1 VSQRLKIDLV
11 SEHAS
16 PLADPGGP
24 DAGGQNVHV
33 GELAAALV
41 AQGHEVTVWT
51 RRDRPGQPDSV
62 TIGPGVL
69 VRHLD
74 AGPLRPV
81 AKDELLPHLPALAD
95 GLRAAWARDR
105 PDVVHANYW
114 MSGLA
119 TLAATCELD
128 VPIVQTFHALGS
140 VKRRHQGNADTSPWE
155 RVRAEQHLA
164 RTVDRIIATC
174 SDEVAELIRLGAPRN
189 RIAVV
194 PCGVDTMTLT
204 PHGPAHPAGRSLRLV
219 SLGRLVRRKGVD
231 EAIVALTEVPDAE
244 LVVAGGAGAG
254 DPDLRRLRTLAAA
267 HGVGDRVRFIG
278 PVPRGEVPAL
288 LRSADAVVCVPWY
301 EPFGMV
307 ALEAMACGR
316 PVVASAVG
324 GLTDTVVDGVTGLL
338 VPPRRPRE
346 TGAALRRVLSTP
358 ATGEAMGVAGRD
370 RAEKRY
376 GWSLVAAA
384 TADVYA
390 DVVEPDALPLMGT
403 AR

>member
-1 VSQRLKIDLV
+1 
-11 SEHAS
+11 
-16 PLADPGGP
+16 
-24 DAGGQNVHV
+24 
-33 GELAAALV
+33 
-41 AQGHEVTVWT
+41 
-51 RRDRPGQPDSV
+51 
-62 TIGPGVL
+62 
-69 VRHLD
+69 
-74 AGPLRPV
+74 V
-81 AKDELLPHLPALAD
+81 AKDELLPYLPALAD
-95 GLRAAWARDR
+95 GLRAAWTLDR
-105 PDVVHANYW
+105 PDVVHAHFW
-114 MSGLA
+114 MSGQA
-119 TLAATCELD
+119 TLAAACELD
-128 VPIVQTFHALGS
+128 VSIVQTFHALGA
-140 VKRRHQGNADTSPWE
+140 VKRRHQGDADTSPWE

-194 PCGVDTMTLT
+194 PCGVDTTTLT
-204 PHGPAHPAGRSLRLV
+204 PHGPVDPAGRCPRLV

-231 EAIVALTEVPDAE
+231 EAIVALSEVPDAE
-244 LVVAGGAGAG
+244 LVVAGGADAG
-254 DPDLRRLRTLAAA
+254 DPDLERLRALTIDQ
-267 HGVGDRVRFIG
+267 GVDERVRFIG
-278 PVPRGEVPAL
+278 PVPRSAVPAL

-346 TGAALRRVLSTP
+346 TAAALRRILSTP
-358 ATGEAMGVAGRD
+358 ATARAMGAAGRD

-376 GWSLVAAA
+376 GWNQIAAA

-390 DVVEPDALPLMGT
+390 DMVDPESLPLIGT
-403 AR
+403 AQ